1 MNEQLAGLKAAMEV
15 LPDAMLIVDHRQ
27 MIADCNRAAGTLF
40 GYRFGELVGKPLS
53 ILIPPALRE
62 SHVERVAQH
71 DSSATPRPMENRPV
85 LFGVS
90 KAGVRL
96 PLSIG
101 ISTIGTKDTPLFIA
115 VVRDAMIIEDALEGA
130 MALAETDPLT
140 RLGNRRYLS
149 SMLNEFAEDP
159 DQIIALLFLDLD
171 KFKPLNDEHGHELG
185 DEVLRITARRLS
197 NGVRECDTCIRL
209 GGDEFVVVL
218 ASVDDADIL
227 ERIALKL
234 HAIVTVPI
242 QLGEVTARVG
252 VSIGGVVGFPHCVG
266 SAALLKQA
274 DEAMYR
280 AKREG
285 VPYCRHNTLH
295 TDAA

>member
-1 MNEQLAGLKAAMEV
+1 MEI

-27 MIADCNRAAGTLF
+27 MIADCNRAAETLF
-40 GYRFGELVGKPLS
+40 GYRFGELVGKPLN

-62 SHVERVAQH
+62 SHAGLVAQH
-71 DSSATPRPMENRPV
+71 DSSAMSRPMENRPV

-101 ISTIGTKDTPLFIA
+101 ISTIGTKDAPLFIA
-115 VVRDAMIIEDALEGA
+115 VVRDAMIMEDALEGA

-140 RLGNRRYLS
+140 RLGNRSHLS

-159 DQIIALLFLDLD
+159 ARIIALLFLDLD
-171 KFKPLNDEHGHELG
+171 KFKPLNDEYGHEFG

-197 NGVRECDTCIRL
+197 NGVRESDTCIRL
-209 GGDEFVVVL
+209 GGDEFVVVH
-218 ASVDDADIL
+218 AGVDDADIL

-242 QLGEVTARVG
+242 RIGEATARVG
-252 VSIGGVVGFPHCVG
+252 VSIGGVVGFPYCVG

-274 DEAMYR
+274 DEAMYQ
-280 AKREG
+280 AKRQG
-285 VPYCRHNTLH
+285 VPYCKHSTLH
-295 TDAA
+295 TAAA